1 MKKSILIKVLPQI
14 ELKAIPLKFK
24 EFCLKKI
31 NPVFKERSP
40 VQLQTGFTLIEM
52 LAVIIIVG
60 ILSSI
65 AAPSW
70 INFVNQRR
78 VNVVNDAVLQAIQ
91 QAQREAKKNKR
102 DYSVSFKTA
111 NQMPKFA
118 IYTSGNTPLWENL
131 AKDSNIKP
139 GQVLLGTNLNATN
152 TTTYG
157 SDTTQTIT
165 FDFSGNPLPKPTN
178 SLIVEVGIPQS
189 NSSTPQVLEPTRR
202 CVKIVSLL
210 GATKT
215 DKGNKCNA

>member
-1 MKKSILIKVLPQI
+1 MKKSILIKVLTSIKLKTIPPQFN
-14 ELKAIPLKFK
+14 K
-24 EFCLKKI
+24 FCLRKI
-31 NPVFKERSP
+31 NSVFKKQLP
-40 VQLQTGFTLIEM
+40 IQLQAGFTLVEM
-52 LAVIIIVG
+52 LVVIIIVG

-91 QAQREAKKNKR
+91 QARSEAKKNKR
-102 DYSVSFKTA
+102 DYSVSFKTT
-111 NQMPKFA
+111 NQMPQVA
-118 IYTSGNTPLWENL
+118 IYISGNTPLWENL

-139 GQVLLGTNLNATN
+139 RQVLLGTNLNTTN
-152 TTTYG
+152 TITYG

-165 FDFSGNPLPKPTN
+165 FDYSGNPSPEPTI
-178 SLIVEVGIPQS
+178 IVEVGIPQS
-189 NSSTPQVLEPTRR
+189 NSSNPQVLEPTRR

-215 DKGNKCNA
+215 DKGNKCNG